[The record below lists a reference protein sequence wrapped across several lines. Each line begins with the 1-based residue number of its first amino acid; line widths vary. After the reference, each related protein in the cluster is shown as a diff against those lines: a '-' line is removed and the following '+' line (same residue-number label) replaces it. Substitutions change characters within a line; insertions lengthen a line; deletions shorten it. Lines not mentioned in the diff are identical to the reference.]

1 MRNSGA
7 AEWIQRPT
15 AIIVGSNQAT
25 FGAIQAIQAAN
36 LRIPDDISLI
46 GADDKV
52 FTDLLTP
59 PLSVIWRDM
68 AEVGRAAAA
77 PARQGLV
84 AIPVRHAASQG
95 SELILRASC
104 GPPAAATQRG
114 TGLAG
119 GVTAPSVPDEIPAQ
133 GAFSNASASIP
144 FGVCHHDPYTA
155 RSVQLYETIKGS
167 ARPSLAR
174 RRYSARR
181 LSSSPLTPTW

>member
-1 MRNSGA
+1 VLADGRPISCATAVLLN
-7 AEWIQRPT
+7 EIQRPT

-68 AEVGRAAAA
+68 AEVGRAAAKLLL
-77 PARQGLV
+77 ARLGGDTSPPRS
-84 AIPVRHAASQG
+84 ITIG

-104 GPPAAATQRG
+104 GPPAAAT
-114 TGLAG
+114 
-119 GVTAPSVPDEIPAQ
+119 
-133 GAFSNASASIP
+133 
-144 FGVCHHDPYTA
+144 
-155 RSVQLYETIKGS
+155 
-167 ARPSLAR
+167 
-174 RRYSARR
+174 
-181 LSSSPLTPTW
+181 